1 MANVLVDDIY
11 LTQIADGIR
20 KARGQTKI
28 IYIPTEVP
36 VDPKKYSST
45 PNATGFDTYSGGYGN
60 NKSLLDTVT
69 IDGAASLE
77 ITVQYQTE
85 STNYDWLYIV
95 EGTVTSM
102 PSSGT
107 KYGGT
112 TKTTKTLSITGDTV
126 TFCFRSDSSNDSYLG
141 YYAEITGLDADGNV
155 IGTGQTE
162 IIDIPTVVPNTFR
175 PSEMGSALEGLSSFS
190 LTSAATGEVM
200 GIPEGTAV
208 SDLALPS
215 DMFAS
220 AATGMLPTVYYGV
233 ASSVLALAS
242 SMFASTAVG
251 EVTE

>member
-11 LTQIADGIR
+11 LAQIAEGIR
-20 KARGQTKI
+20 KARGATKI

-36 VDPKKYSST
+36 IPAKKTSST
-45 PNATGFDTYSGGYGN
+45 TNATGFDTYSGGYGN
-60 NKSLLDTVT
+60 NVSKLDTVT

-77 ITVQYQTE
+77 VTVQYQTE

-112 TKTTKTLSITGDTV
+112 TKTTKTLTFTGDTV

-155 IGTGQTE
+155 IGTGETE
-162 IIDIPTVVPNTFR
+162 IIDIPTVVPNTFK
-175 PSEMGSALEGLSSFS
+175 PSEMGPALDGLSSFS
-190 LTSAATGEVM
+190 LTSTAVGEVAA
-200 GIPEGTAV
+200 IPEGTAT
-208 SDLALPS
+208 SELILS
-215 DMFAS
+215 SNMFNCEAV
-220 AATGMLPTVYYGV
+220 GILPTVYQGV
-233 ASSVLALAS
+233 ASSVLTLAS
-242 SMFASTAVG
+242 DMFTSTAVG
-251 EVTE
+251 ELTE